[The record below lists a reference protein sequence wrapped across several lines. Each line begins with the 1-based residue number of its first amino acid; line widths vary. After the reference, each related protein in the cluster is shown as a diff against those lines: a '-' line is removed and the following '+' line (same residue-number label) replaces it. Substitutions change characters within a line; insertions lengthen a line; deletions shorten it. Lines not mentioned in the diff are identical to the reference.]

1 MIKGLKLT
9 EKKLSVEEMNTE
21 DLEQLV
27 SLVRAFRGEAQPNHY
42 TSGGLITPP
51 QTYEVAPREQI
62 IPLKSF
68 EPKDVPSDESILEM
82 VKNALNT
89 HLGEIEPVTWE
100 VAKNRSNP
108 IPPESVSDFIA
119 DGIKKKGTNV
129 TNNDESL
136 SSEVES
142 PNFNPEPKEELKKSS
157 GGLAVPIS
165 ERFKG
170 KANFPTTPGQVEKFL
185 GKQIISPRL
194 AKAKQKY
201 DEAPVPVTPAT
212 PAPKKEEEPEFWKT
226 GIKETNGVKRY
237 KLHYKCPT
245 CNKNGRKYVISDP
258 EKGTY
263 PTTTNCESCFSKLRV
278 RPALDKKVFSL
289 DNRDGFG
296 NYLVAVE
303 EIHDTKRKTRAF
315 KH

>member
-1 MIKGLKLT
+1 VIKGLKLT

-27 SLVRAFRGEAQPNHY
+27 SLVRAFRGEVQAVPNPSV
-42 TSGGLITPP
+42 TVQDFPVLLKNGDENTPTNQALVSMIADAIQGKGKDAPSIT
-51 QTYEVAPREQI
+51 ESLANVVAKEAAEK
-62 IPLKSF
+62 L
-68 EPKDVPSDESILEM
+68 DESI
-82 VKNALNT
+82 
-89 HLGEIEPVTWE
+89 
-100 VAKNRSNP
+100 
-108 IPPESVSDFIA
+108 
-119 DGIKKKGTNV
+119 TNV
-129 TNNDESL
+129 NNNDESS
-136 SSEVES
+136 SSEMEP
-142 PNFNPEPKEELKKSS
+142 PNFNPEPKKELKESYGS
-157 GGLAVPIS
+157 LAVPIS

-201 DEAPVPVTPAT
+201 DEAPVPITPAT

-245 CNKNGRKYVISDP
+245 CSKNGRKYVTADP

-303 EIHDTKRKTRAF
+303 AIHDTKKKTRAV
-315 KH
+315 KN